1 MNLSISLLAF
11 KDLSTFIKNIPLLN
25 ALNISNVEGVYSKLE
40 EYSSVIKDNKLNLK
54 STQSLLYNSGIED
67 FLSPEFVPYLKKTIQ
82 IYKKYGINTLVL
94 GSPKQRKSYNV
105 NKLIQIFKDL
115 DLICQ
120 QEDITLCLEPNC
132 KEYGGNYFFNLD
144 EIVEFIKL
152 GEFSNIKTM
161 IDTHNLLNENISP
174 SISLKKHSK
183 YVSHIHISEPQ
194 LKPIQDSKEHI
205 LLSKTIKE
213 VNYQGIINY
222 ELLPSEN
229 LNIQTFTNLYQ

>member
-11 KDLSTFIKNIPLLN
+11 KDLTTFIDNIPLLTT
-25 ALNISNVEGVYSKLE
+25 LNISNVEGVYSKLE
-40 EYSSVIKDNKLNLK
+40 EYSNVIEENGFNLK
-54 STQSLLYNSGIED
+54 STQSLLYNSGVED

-82 IYKKYGINTLVL
+82 VYKRYGIDTLVL
-94 GSPKQRKSYNV
+94 GSPKQRKSYDID
-105 NKLIQIFKDL
+105 KLIQIFKEL

-120 QEDITLCLEPNC
+120 QEGILLCIEPNC

-144 EIVEFIKL
+144 EIVGFIKL
-152 GEFSNIKTM
+152 GKFSNIKTM
-161 IDTHNLLNENISP
+161 IDTHNLLNENVSP
-174 SISLKKHSK
+174 SVSLKKYSE

-194 LKPIQDSKEHI
+194 LKPIQDSKEHV

-213 VNYQGIINY
+213 LNYQGIVNY

-229 LNIQTFTNLYQ
+229 LNIQTFTNLYR